1 MPEQARPEQRAGSL
15 VGAPPGRSGD
25 SRAAVAL
32 AAAAVNTRLLER
44 TREAI
49 RGVGRQ
55 LAARRANL
63 DRLTGKR

>member
-1 MPEQARPEQRAGSL
+1 MPEQARPEQQLVLGSA
-15 VGAPPGRSGD
+15 APPGRSGG
-25 SRAAVAL
+25 SRAAAAM
-32 AAAAVNTRLLER
+32 AAAANNRLLER

-55 LAARRANL
+55 LAARRGNL

>member
-1 MPEQARPEQRAGSL
+1 MPGQARPEQQVGS
-15 VGAPPGRSGD
+15 VASAPPGRSP
-25 SRAAVAL
+25 AAVAL
-32 AAAAVNTRLLER
+32 AAGVNNRLLER

>member
-1 MPEQARPEQRAGSL
+1 MPEHARPERHVGPEA
-15 VGAPPGRSGD
+15 GAPHGRSGNR
-25 SRAAVAL
+25 RAAMAL
-32 AAAAVNTRLLER
+32 AAAASDRLLER

-63 DRLTGKR
+63 DRLTRKR